1 MRHAADTSTPETAAE
16 RDVAPADTAEREAM
30 AVFERAVLNDEEGD
44 PFMFSD
50 ENGDDGEHRRKD
62 KKDKKKHK
70 HKHRDKEKYE

>member
-1 MRHAADTSTPETAAE
+1 MIFDVWEEYRQK
-16 RDVAPADTAEREAM
+16 RDRETAEREAM

-50 ENGDDGEHRRKD
+50 ESDTDGEHKKKD

-70 HKHRDKEKYE
+70 HKHRDNEKHK